1 MCTSQVAVDILS
13 CYNKARVTDATQ
25 NFVDPIQQLHN
36 VTQVM
41 QFTSLESILITLK
54 YKKTWEPYYHM
65 WNESIM
71 YEKCK

>member
-41 QFTSLESILITLK
+41 QFTSQLNLSHIA
-54 YKKTWEPYYHM
+54 
-65 WNESIM
+65 
-71 YEKCK
+71 